1 MGKPS
6 SFTEALQDFFAE
18 PPNGKSERNAGG
30 QQPEDLQ
37 RIWKLLPE
45 ETRKILVQ
53 RDQELT
59 GKAGKHPEAEPQKSQ
74 LQKPRKPATWA
85 DRERE
90 QEQQKRR

>member
-1 MGKPS
+1 MPCRTS
-6 SFTEALQDFFAE
+6 SQSPQTENQKETQVD
-18 PPNGKSERNAGG
+18 SS
-30 QQPEDLQ
+30 PEDLQ

-53 RDQELT
+53 RDRELT
-59 GKAGKHPEAEPQKSQ
+59 GKAGKHPEAELPKAQ
-74 LQKPRKPATWA
+74 LQKPRMPATWA